1 MAPHLAVP
9 RFRAVVALPA
19 AGERRAVTH
28 LEVSG
33 LSVRYGAVRALDD
46 ITLDVERGG
55 SVALLGANGAGKTTV
70 LRAIGGLL
78 AYHGGRVVGGDIRFE
93 GRSTGRADASSLVAG
108 GIAQAL
114 EGRRVFAELTVA
126 ENLRVGAFAARG
138 PRRQAAVRD
147 EMLELFPILRER
159 LDQRAGLL
167 SGGQQQMLAIARA
180 IMAQPRLL
188 LLDEPSLGLAPIVV
202 AEIAAALRRINAG
215 GTSILLAD
223 QNTTLALR
231 ATDRAYLLESGRLRT
246 SAPTQELV
254 LDDALRAS
262 YLGTSRGHE
271 QVAHEVA
278 V

>member
-1 MAPHLAVP
+1 V
-9 RFRAVVALPA
+9 R
-19 AGERRAVTH
+19 H

-33 LSVRYGAVRALDD
+33 LSVRYGVVRALDAVS
-46 ITLDVERGG
+46 LDVERGG
-55 SVALLGANGAGKTTV
+55 SVALLGANGAGKTTM
-70 LRAIGGLL
+70 LRTIGGLL
-78 AYHGGRVVGGDIRFE
+78 AYHGGSVVAGDIRFE
-93 GRSTGRADASSLVAG
+93 GRSTARADASSLVAG

-147 EMLELFPILRER
+147 EMFELFPILRER
-159 LDQRAGLL
+159 AGQRAGLL

-202 AEIAAALRRINAG
+202 AEIADALRRINAG

-246 SAPTQELV
+246 HGPTGQLV

-262 YLGTSRGHE
+262 YLGTGSGHDE
-271 QVAHEVA
+271 VAHEVMA
-278 V
+278 

>member
-1 MAPHLAVP
+1 MS
-9 RFRAVVALPA
+9 
-19 AGERRAVTH
+19 H

-33 LSVRYGAVRALDD
+33 LSVRYGAVRALHDVS
-46 ITLDVERGG
+46 LDVERGG
-55 SVALLGANGAGKTTV
+55 CVALLGANGAGKTTL
-70 LRAIGGLL
+70 LRAVGGLL
-78 AYHGGRVVGGDIRFE
+78 GYHGGAVVAGQVRFE
-93 GRSTGRADASSLVAG
+93 GRATARADASALVAR
-108 GIAQAL
+108 GIGQAL

-126 ENLRVGAFAARG
+126 ENLRIGAFAACG
-138 PRRQAAVRD
+138 PRSREAVRD
-147 EMLELFPILRER
+147 ELLELFPILRER
-159 LDQRAGLL
+159 LGQRAGLL

-202 AEIAAALRRINAG
+202 AEIADALRRINAA

-231 ATDRAYLLESGRLRT
+231 ATDHAYLLESGRVRT
-246 SAPTQELV
+246 HGATEKLV

-262 YLGTSRGHE
+262 YLGTASGHE
-271 QVAHEVA
+271 QVAEEVG

>member
-1 MAPHLAVP
+1 MN
-9 RFRAVVALPA
+9 
-19 AGERRAVTH
+19 H

-33 LSVRYGAVRALDD
+33 LSVRYGAVRALHDL
-46 ITLDVERGG
+46 TVEVPQGA
-55 SVALLGANGAGKTTV
+55 SVALLGANGAGKTTM

-78 AYHGGRVVGGDIRFE
+78 GYHGGAVVAGQIRFE
-93 GRSTGRADASSLVAG
+93 GHGIAGVDASSLVGG
-108 GIAQAL
+108 GIGQAL

-126 ENLRVGAFAARG
+126 ENLRLGGFATRG
-138 PRRQAAVRD
+138 PRSRDVVRD
-147 EMLELFPILRER
+147 ELLELFPILRER
-159 LDQRAGLL
+159 LGQRAGLL

-202 AEIAAALRRINAG
+202 AEIADALRRINAT

-231 ATDRAYLLESGRLRT
+231 ATDHAYLLESGRLQGHG
-246 SAPTQELV
+246 PTAELV

-271 QVAHEVA
+271 QVAQEVTT
-278 V
+278 